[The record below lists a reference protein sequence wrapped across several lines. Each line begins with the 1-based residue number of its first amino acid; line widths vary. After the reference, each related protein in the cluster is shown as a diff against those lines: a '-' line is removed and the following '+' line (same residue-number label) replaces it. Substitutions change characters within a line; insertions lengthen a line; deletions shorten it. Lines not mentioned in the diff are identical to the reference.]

1 MTIVHMHTNLKN
13 RRKDIMELLR
23 MVHGSHLYGL
33 NHEDSDLDTYVV
45 YSGKGKSKQTI
56 IGDDDVIVHSFDSF
70 MTQAL
75 KGVPQALEAMFAPRE
90 AIIHSEI
97 DYIRDRFVACGSE
110 TIDRYCRT
118 IYNMNL
124 GNFKQKVHAFR
135 LAMNLQDLQKY
146 GRFNPRLNKRDRRDL
161 TYLINYPEE
170 VHEFILESVA
180 GVQIFNRKE
189 EA

>member
-1 MTIVHMHTNLKN
+1 
-13 RRKDIMELLR
+13 MELLR
-23 MVHGSHLYGL
+23 LVHGSHLYGTA
-33 NHEDSDLDTYVV
+33 HENSDLDTYVV

-56 IGDDDVIVHSFDSF
+56 TGDDDVIVHSLDSF
-70 MTQAL
+70 LIQAS

-90 AIIHSEI
+90 AILYSEI
-97 DYIRDRFVACGSE
+97 EYLRNRFVASGGE
-110 TIDRYCRT
+110 TVDRYCRT

-146 GRFNPRLNKRDRRDL
+146 GRFNPRLNKRDRHDL
-161 TYLINYPEE
+161 FFLINYPEE
-170 VHEFILESVA
+170 VHEYLLESVA

>member
-1 MTIVHMHTNLKN
+1 
-13 RRKDIMELLR
+13 
-23 MVHGSHLYGL
+23 
-33 NHEDSDLDTYVV
+33 
-45 YSGKGKSKQTI
+45 
-56 IGDDDVIVHSFDSF
+56 
-70 MTQAL
+70 
-75 KGVPQALEAMFAPRE
+75 MFAPRD
-90 AIIHSEI
+90 AILNSEI
-97 DYIRDRFVACGSE
+97 DYLRDRFVACGSE

-124 GNFKQKVHAFR
+124 GTFKQKVHAFR

-170 VHEFILESVA
+170 VHEFVLESVA